1 MLTRASDRGPTPQL
15 RKRPAAPPAAA
26 DVRDNAIGDAGRP
39 NLSRRITIELFQ
51 NKEIPKGLAENVA
64 RAVSTK
70 APTAGGGSAASS
82 AYTTE

>member
-1 MLTRASDRGPTPQL
+1 MTRTTKPS
-15 RKRPAAPPAAA
+15 AAA
-26 DVRDNAIGDAGRP
+26 ATSRWLERRP